1 MTFPGYTAE
10 DLTTLPAG
18 RMRLCEEPET
28 LTLER
33 RRSGRIAQIRPVTV
47 YEPYAS
53 RFFGGQTADVS
64 ATGMKLRMPAW
75 VKLEPGRIID
85 LHAGAESGALP
96 LPNRRKA
103 VVCRVVWTHLDE
115 SADKPQWV
123 VGVEFL
129 SAISA
134 EAA

>member
-1 MTFPGYTAE
+1 MTFPGYTAD

-18 RMRLCEEPET
+18 RMRLYEEPET

-33 RRSGRIAQIRPVTV
+33 RRSGRVAQVRPVTV

-53 RFFGGQTADVS
+53 RFFGGQTVDVS
-64 ATGMKLRMPAW
+64 AAGMKLRLPGW
-75 VKLEPGRIID
+75 VKLRPGRIID
-85 LHAGAESGALP
+85 LHAGVKSGALP

-103 VVCRVVWTHLDE
+103 VLCRVVWTQLDQSGE
-115 SADKPQWV
+115 KPQLV

-129 SAISA
+129 STINA